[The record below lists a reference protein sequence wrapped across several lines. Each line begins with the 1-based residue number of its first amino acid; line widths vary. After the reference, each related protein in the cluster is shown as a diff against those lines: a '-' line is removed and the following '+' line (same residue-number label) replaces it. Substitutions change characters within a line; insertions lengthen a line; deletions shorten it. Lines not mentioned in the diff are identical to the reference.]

1 MIKSLN
7 QQFNFNHVNF
17 KEKIFLRKIMQIPVK
32 QRESVCDFALF
43 DPLMTLLPFLLH
55 QWDCVSN
62 LSNSSF
68 YLCFLFCMFVFCF
81 FFFLLS
87 CSVFLFVSFNF
98 LLFNLFLWMALLVYY
113 RFTLFDFEM
122 SWFFFL
128 IVIKWRIMC
137 FGNCFVVVEQ
147 LIQLRCFVFLFSGM
161 FIVTFSN

>member
-1 MIKSLN
+1 MIRSLN

-32 QRESVCDFALF
+32 QRENVCDFALF
-43 DPLMTLLPFLLH
+43 DTLMTLLPFLLH

-68 YLCFLFCMFVFCF
+68 YLCFLFCTFVFSFSFFF

-98 LLFNLFLWMALLVYY
+98 LLFNLFLWTALLVYY

-122 SWFFFL
+122 SWFLFFNSYKVAYNVFWEL
-128 IVIKWRIMC
+128 LCCSWTINSVEMFC
-137 FGNCFVVVEQ
+137 LFV
-147 LIQLRCFVFLFSGM
+147 
-161 FIVTFSN
+161 